1 MKVTPEIY
9 AWLASLNIITPY
21 KSSSEDLE
29 QDFII
34 PQNKLSSLFFGKYM
48 DIIIQPLQKEYNNFY
63 NKKENY
69 VSKLLNLKNLPE
81 NHEKVSPSIINGI
94 KHDNWKLIFEVLSKL
109 GLRLSEGDI
118 ILLMNNDKNQLN
130 EIITKIYNLYIKYTY
145 KEETNE
151 SNYSNNKSKSEILD
165 IDELDSDK
173 KYKECNSL
181 LELII
186 ISMSKNMNVKPRQ
199 AIALLS
205 NNRKYLKKI
214 CLNGYVFDFQL
225 VKNWLSDLCD
235 NCQLLVKL
243 IKHSEDN
250 LKIFFET
257 IGTILYCKDL
267 DTSLQAGEL
276 LNIIKEKVK
285 MNWRWF
291 YTEGINAFI
300 FILNKEN
307 SLFKKEFLK
316 LFEEM
321 IMGQSSVFFDEL
333 KKKYYLGETKLVY
346 DFLSNIINSAV
357 NMDKEFI
364 LNLQNFIFEFCIN
377 KTKDISFNLSI
388 LSDTIFNF
396 PLIEKEKV
404 NQTLSYFKNNI
415 KESKENIWYTGICQ
429 MFNLMERFGKIKNKY
444 APQLYKIIVELF
456 LETFDNEMKRE
467 IFLENFEK
475 FFNENQDIPIDIFLE
490 PYLNKLNNCQNYILD
505 DFLFII
511 KMVEHPRIEW
521 KDISEIIQFILYV
534 CLYNVNYTRS
544 ANLILSLIFEKELI
558 TKNKNDDESL
568 KSVKI
573 SEMEDQFS
581 NFIHSALD
589 LYVEN
594 AFKKDDKVIL
604 ETPYEIMTQ
613 NFAEV
618 NLRIK
623 NKIIKSIQRY
633 RRLKG
638 YHSNG
643 LLAMLWF
650 YEDHDD
656 ILMSSEEIN
665 RPIYEP
671 MKKYLE
677 RKRLEQKEKDDKSFT
692 KRQINYLNK
701 LTHKKWEDIMKKKE
715 LIEKNKKREEKIKQ
729 RLNEIRNITKFKLRP
744 MLLPKEF
751 RKDNIIM
758 RNNSQIYNI
767 YKNNSLIQKSEK
779 INKINN
785 INNYKRDNDIKLS
798 RSHSEL
804 NIYEGNNEKDIIKQ
818 YKLLIKYEQNNKYG
832 DKQSLMKL
840 IKPILIRKE
849 DTVLNQDLYNK
860 NRKYFFNP
868 EIFIKY
874 LFIPFDLKEEEDREL
889 QAIKGYNEEYKKNL
903 VYYFKIYCN
912 EAKEKIS
919 KMKIVK
925 LLRELGFDK
934 EKIDYKEINILL
946 NLMFKYNL
954 TEFDFNQFINI
965 SFQLSYIIFSR
976 FKPCITIGEAY
987 GNLLRRFAIKQINQG
1002 QIIFLQ
1008 KKYRQVIQNILELRR
1023 NKEQFNMP
1031 EGFKIV
1037 KKTTVR
1043 YKYRLAPH
1051 MLEYLGEAKYICYQ
1065 ILEEVIFDV
1074 CKSSMIEPYIDVNT
1088 IDAVE
1093 IEPEKIHNWS
1103 PGLTMAYVNLDKRLK
1118 LYGMFAADA
1127 LEEGIR
1133 KMLKKNYENNSESDI
1148 MNFAKGI
1155 FNLKWAQ
1162 KGIMEKKQ
1170 LRVLIENE
1178 KKKTDLESE
1187 DKKYK
1192 KFISQKDYVRIK
1204 KKFKKIE
1211 KKIEEEKIKKKEEEE
1226 AKEKLE
1232 MEREEMKKTENKS
1245 INFEINKRMKIQLKK
1260 VRDKRIE
1267 INKINIEEEKRNIE
1281 AIKRRDYI
1289 ICEEDKKNNDFERNI
1304 YNSIKKMMEKK
1315 EIKRCITKY
1324 LNHLKVIYDIYSKM
1338 SLNKMNTKQVIHID
1352 GYNQFLVNFTILGVY
1367 ISLEQMN
1374 YIFKNIS
1381 KVSQS
1386 QRNNDLY
1393 LDFEDFKV
1401 SIGYLTIFSNSENK
1415 SWKLKPK
1422 DIEEINAE
1430 KIEIF
1435 FQNIGL
1441 KIPFNKLELEKFI
1454 NDRRNMSA
1462 KNFLNLQQTK
1472 KREDKNSLYNKQLSL
1487 KEEIEINQNILQKS
1501 DTNIDKTEEQP
1512 NIEKKDEMIQV
1523 QDENEITKLELN
1535 NDNNKKEEE
1544 QEEINNKKLDDSP
1557 KNNENEDENKNDK
1570 VESNVDK
1577 NNNVNEIGEN
1587 KDLDNN
1593 KEEKEKK
1600 ESEDK
1605 V

>member
-1 MKVTPEIY
+1 
-9 AWLASLNIITPY
+9 
-21 KSSSEDLE
+21 
-29 QDFII
+29 
-34 PQNKLSSLFFGKYM
+34 
-48 DIIIQPLQKEYNNFY
+48 
-63 NKKENY
+63 
-69 VSKLLNLKNLPE
+69 
-81 NHEKVSPSIINGI
+81 
-94 KHDNWKLIFEVLSKL
+94 
-109 GLRLSEGDI
+109 
-118 ILLMNNDKNQLN
+118 
-130 EIITKIYNLYIKYTY
+130 
-145 KEETNE
+145 
-151 SNYSNNKSKSEILD
+151 
-165 IDELDSDK
+165 
-173 KYKECNSL
+173 
-181 LELII
+181 
-186 ISMSKNMNVKPRQ
+186 
-199 AIALLS
+199 
-205 NNRKYLKKI
+205 
-214 CLNGYVFDFQL
+214 
-225 VKNWLSDLCD
+225 
-235 NCQLLVKL
+235 
-243 IKHSEDN
+243 
-250 LKIFFET
+250 
-257 IGTILYCKDL
+257 
-267 DTSLQAGEL
+267 
-276 LNIIKEKVK
+276 
-285 MNWRWF
+285 
-291 YTEGINAFI
+291 
-300 FILNKEN
+300 
-307 SLFKKEFLK
+307 
-316 LFEEM
+316 
-321 IMGQSSVFFDEL
+321 
-333 KKKYYLGETKLVY
+333 
-346 DFLSNIINSAV
+346 
-357 NMDKEFI
+357 
-364 LNLQNFIFEFCIN
+364 
-377 KTKDISFNLSI
+377 
-388 LSDTIFNF
+388 
-396 PLIEKEKV
+396 
-404 NQTLSYFKNNI
+404 
-415 KESKENIWYTGICQ
+415 
-429 MFNLMERFGKIKNKY
+429 
-444 APQLYKIIVELF
+444 
-456 LETFDNEMKRE
+456 
-467 IFLENFEK
+467 
-475 FFNENQDIPIDIFLE
+475 
-490 PYLNKLNNCQNYILD
+490 
-505 DFLFII
+505 
-511 KMVEHPRIEW
+511 
-521 KDISEIIQFILYV
+521 
-534 CLYNVNYTRS
+534 
-544 ANLILSLIFEKELI
+544 
-558 TKNKNDDESL
+558 
-568 KSVKI
+568 
-573 SEMEDQFS
+573 
-581 NFIHSALD
+581 
-589 LYVEN
+589 
-594 AFKKDDKVIL
+594 
-604 ETPYEIMTQ
+604 
-613 NFAEV
+613 
-618 NLRIK
+618 
-623 NKIIKSIQRY
+623 
-633 RRLKG
+633 
-638 YHSNG
+638 
-643 LLAMLWF
+643 
-650 YEDHDD
+650 
-656 ILMSSEEIN
+656 
-665 RPIYEP
+665 
-671 MKKYLE
+671 
-677 RKRLEQKEKDDKSFT
+677 
-692 KRQINYLNK
+692 
-701 LTHKKWEDIMKKKE
+701 MKKKE

-818 YKLLIKYEQNNKYG
+818 YKLLIKYEQNNKFG

-1093 IEPEKIHNWS
+1093 IEPEKVHNWS

-1133 KMLKKNYENNSESDI
+1133 KKLKKNYENNIESDI

-1162 KGIMEKKQ
+1162 KGILEKKQ

-1204 KKFKKIE
+1204 KKFKKNK

-1304 YNSIKKMMEKK
+1304 YNSIKKIMEKK
-1315 EIKRCITKY
+1315 EIKGYIL
-1324 LNHLKVIYDIYSKM
+1324 LNI
-1338 SLNKMNTKQVIHID
+1338 
-1352 GYNQFLVNFTILGVY
+1352 
-1367 ISLEQMN
+1367 
-1374 YIFKNIS
+1374 
-1381 KVSQS
+1381 
-1386 QRNNDLY
+1386 
-1393 LDFEDFKV
+1393 
-1401 SIGYLTIFSNSENK
+1401 
-1415 SWKLKPK
+1415 
-1422 DIEEINAE
+1422 
-1430 KIEIF
+1430 
-1435 FQNIGL
+1435 
-1441 KIPFNKLELEKFI
+1441 
-1454 NDRRNMSA
+1454 
-1462 KNFLNLQQTK
+1462 
-1472 KREDKNSLYNKQLSL
+1472 
-1487 KEEIEINQNILQKS
+1487 
-1501 DTNIDKTEEQP
+1501 
-1512 NIEKKDEMIQV
+1512 
-1523 QDENEITKLELN
+1523 
-1535 NDNNKKEEE
+1535 
-1544 QEEINNKKLDDSP
+1544 
-1557 KNNENEDENKNDK
+1557 
-1570 VESNVDK
+1570 
-1577 NNNVNEIGEN
+1577 
-1587 KDLDNN
+1587 
-1593 KEEKEKK
+1593 
-1600 ESEDK
+1600 
-1605 V
+1605 